1 MGSRTYYGMAA
12 YWPYSDS
19 PLAAAM
25 NDIPKIVFSRNG
37 IKDGT
42 QVDAKADRTGG
53 VTPTAAVLQSW
64 AEPTVARGDLA
75 EEVLRLKE
83 QPGNFILAQGGARFA
98 QSLAASGLIDEYR
111 MVIHPV
117 VLGQGQPLFS
127 ELRSP
132 VDLRLISATS
142 FSSGVV
148 AAVYRPA

>member
-1 MGSRTYYGMAA
+1 
-12 YWPYSDS
+12 
-19 PLAAAM
+19 
-25 NDIPKIVFSRNG
+25 
-37 IKDGT
+37 
-42 QVDAKADRTGG
+42 
-53 VTPTAAVLQSW
+53 
-64 AEPTVARGDLA
+64 
-75 EEVLRLKE
+75 
-83 QPGNFILAQGGARFA
+83 
-98 QSLAASGLIDEYR
+98 